1 MEEWKRE
8 GKKQETKYKRIDIN
22 SNMSIVILNVNA
34 IIDTHSHSLTVS
46 WAIYVRE
53 EVTMVLRYG
62 LTRGSYFRMI

>member
-34 IIDTHSHSLTVS
+34 IIDTHTLLQFPGP
-46 WAIYVRE
+46 Y
-53 EVTMVLRYG
+53 MLR
-62 LTRGSYFRMI
+62 RK